1 MKRASKMGRR
11 LYQVEILEIYL
22 LLYVF
27 VKLQVFPST
36 SSQPSFT
43 IFLPSSPPL
52 HPLLHLFLS
61 LSLKASEPLHL
72 RFVILVSSSYL
83 CVEIFDAYLDRLHQ
97 ISHVAEHLLNLL
109 TLRASHRKVWEDFTA
124 RALGQLKRRGS

>member
-27 VKLQVFPST
+27 VKLQVFPPT

-43 IFLPSSPPL
+43 NFLPSSPPP
-52 HPLLHLFLS
+52 HPPLHLFLS
-61 LSLKASEPLHL
+61 LSLKASGPLHL
-72 RFVILVSSSYL
+72 RFVMLVSSSYL
-83 CVEIFDAYLDRLHQ
+83 YMEIFDAYLDRLQ

-109 TLRASHRKVWEDFTA
+109 TLRASHRKVEEDFTA
-124 RALGQLKRRGS
+124 RALGQLKRGS

>member
-1 MKRASKMGRR
+1 MKRASKRMGRR
-11 LYQVEILEIYL
+11 LYQAGILEIYL

-27 VKLQVFPST
+27 VKLQVFPPT

-43 IFLPSSPPL
+43 IFLLSSPSL

-61 LSLKASEPLHL
+61 LPLRASRHLDRCICASLCWFL
-72 RFVILVSSSYL
+72 RRTCAWKSPKMLTST
-83 CVEIFDAYLDRLHQ
+83 RLHQ

-109 TLRASHRKVWEDFTA
+109 TLRASRWKVGEDLTA
-124 RALGQLKRRGS
+124 IPAN